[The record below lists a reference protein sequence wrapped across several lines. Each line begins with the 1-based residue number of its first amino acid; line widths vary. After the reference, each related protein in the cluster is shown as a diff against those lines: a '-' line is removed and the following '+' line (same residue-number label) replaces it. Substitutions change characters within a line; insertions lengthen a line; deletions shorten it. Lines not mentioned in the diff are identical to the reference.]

1 MKKIFTGFYTGLTLL
16 CGTNAVFAQKFE
28 AENAILAGGAVVQT
42 LASASGGK
50 VVSTMEGSLSL
61 PVTLTQTGSFNVY
74 VYAAAPDGEKTNNF
88 IIDNAS
94 ATFYLPN
101 SATYSKV
108 KVASAMKLTSGSHTV
123 QITKSWGWIRVDY
136 IEFEYV
142 DPSSLFNIN
151 TSLVTPNATQ
161 EAQCVYQFLYNN
173 YNKKI
178 LSGAMTLESFD
189 ESNWLKQ
196 NTGKEPVV
204 LGIDLMHTNRGY
216 TWFNEQT
223 PVNDAKTWWGKN
235 GIPILTWHWR
245 DPMRKTE
252 GFYWPDGSK
261 PASDVTNFD
270 IKKVS
275 DPSSAEYKAMLS
287 DIDYT
292 AGLFKTLQ
300 TANVP
305 ILWRPLHEAAGGWF
319 WWGRDGASCKA
330 LWRLMYDRMVN
341 HHGLK
346 NLIWVWTREPNDESF
361 YPGDD
366 VVDIVGRD
374 IYKTGDH
381 TSQAIEFNNMNALY
395 GGKKMVTISESGSFP
410 DVDNLIADAAG
421 WSWFMT
427 WYGEYT
433 RSSTYNSLDLW
444 KKMMAS
450 SYVIS
455 LDEMPSLKTCAITT
469 NIEESTIESGKLIAY
484 PSVVSDI
491 LTIKSAEKIQTIE
504 VFNIVGALV
513 KQQAASADEASI
525 SLTGLQSGTYI
536 VKINGSQSIKIVK
549 E

>member
-1 MKKIFTGFYTGLTLL
+1 MKLFTQFGIGALFLCLTSS
-16 CGTNAVFAQKFE
+16 VYAQKFE
-28 AENAILAGGAVVQT
+28 AESGTLSGGAAAVND
-42 LASASGGK
+42 ASASGGK
-50 VVSTMEGSLSL
+50 AVDTQEGSISL
-61 PVTLTQTGSFNVY
+61 PVSLTKTGSYNVY
-74 VYAAAPDGEKTNNF
+74 VYAAAPYGEKTNNF

-94 ATFYLPN
+94 ATFYLAN
-101 SATYSKV
+101 NAAYTKV
-108 KVASAMKLTSGSHTV
+108 KVASAMKLNSGAHAV

-151 TSLVTPNATQ
+151 TSLVTPNATT
-161 EAQCVYQFLYNN
+161 EAKCVYQYLYDN

-178 LSGAMTLESFD
+178 LSGVMTLNSFD
-189 ESNWLKQ
+189 ESDWLKQ
-196 NTGKEPVV
+196 NTGKEPVI

-223 PVNDAKTWWGKN
+223 PVNDAKTWWGKK

-245 DPMRKTE
+245 DPLRKTE
-252 GFYWPDGSK
+252 GFYWPDGQK

-275 DPSSAEYKAMLS
+275 DPSSAEYKAMLN

-292 AGLFKTLQ
+292 ASLFKSLQ

-381 TSQAIEFNNMNALY
+381 SSQAIEFNNMNSLY
-395 GGKKMVTISESGSFP
+395 GGKKMVTISECGSFP

-427 WYGEYT
+427 WYGDFT

-444 KKMMAS
+444 KKMVAS
-450 SYVIS
+450 SYVIT
-455 LDEMPSLKTCAITT
+455 LDEMPSLKTCTVTT
-469 NIEESTIESGKLIAY
+469 DLEENTLENAELIAY
-484 PSVVSDI
+484 PSLVSDI
-491 LTIKSAEKIQTIE
+491 LTIKGPEKIQTIE
-504 VFNIVGALV
+504 VFTVVGSLI
-513 KQQAASADEASI
+513 KQQSASASEATVSF
-525 SLTGLQSGTYI
+525 LGLPSGAYV
-536 VKINGSQSIKIVK
+536 VKINGNQTVKIIKD
-549 E
+549 